1 MNIREL
7 TTEEEFRAAWP
18 VMRELR
24 GHLDED
30 TFMQRVA
37 DMRASGYRLIAL
49 EEEGAIAALAGI
61 GKEKNLYYGRYMW
74 VYDLI
79 TTEAAR
85 SRGHGLALLQ
95 RVEEIAREEGCDVVA
110 LSSALH
116 RVDAHRFYL
125 EKAGMEK
132 RSYTFIKEL
141 T

>member
-24 GHLDED
+24 DHLDEE

-37 DMRASGYRLIAL
+37 QMRPSGYRLLAA
-49 EEEGAIAALAGI
+49 EDEDAIVALAGI
-61 GKEKNLYYGRYMW
+61 GREKNLYYGHYMW

-79 TTEAAR
+79 TTESGR
-85 SRGHGLALLQ
+85 SKGYGLALLQ

-116 RVDAHRFYL
+116 RLDAHRFYL
-125 EKAGMEK
+125 DKAGMEK
-132 RSYTFIKEL
+132 RSFTFIKEL
-141 T
+141 G